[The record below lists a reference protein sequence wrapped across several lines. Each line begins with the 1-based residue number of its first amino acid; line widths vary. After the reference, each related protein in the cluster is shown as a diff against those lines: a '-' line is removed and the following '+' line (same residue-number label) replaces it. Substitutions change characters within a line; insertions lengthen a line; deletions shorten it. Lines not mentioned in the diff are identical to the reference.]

1 MADSLQ
7 ISVSGLKAQSQ
18 RLLASAANIANL
30 TSSGVNPESSAAS
43 GPQVFKPLTVSQSAV
58 SPAGGTT
65 ATISQNEDGTLLVFD
80 PSSPFADENGA
91 VAVPNISLE
100 KEITD
105 LLATKNA
112 YKANALALRIAA
124 ETEDSLIDELS

>member
-7 ISVSGLKAQSQ
+7 ISLSGLKAQNL
-18 RLLASAANIANL
+18 RLSAGAANIANL
-30 TSSGVNPESSAAS
+30 TSSGINPDSSAAS
-43 GPQVFKPLTVSQSAV
+43 GPAVFKPLTVSQSAV

-65 ATISQNEDGTLLVFD
+65 ATISQDENGSLLVFD

-105 LLATKNA
+105 LLATKIA

-124 ETEDSLIDELS
+124 ETEDSLIDELT

>member
-7 ISVSGLKAQSQ
+7 ISLSGLKAQSQ
-18 RLLASAANIANL
+18 RLAAASSNIANL
-30 TSSGVNPESSAAS
+30 TSSGINPDSQTAI
-43 GPQVFKPLTVSQSAV
+43 GPEVFKPLKVSQSAV

-65 ATISQNEDGTLLVFD
+65 ATISQDENGTLLVFD

-105 LLATKNA
+105 LLAIKIA
-112 YKANALALRIAA
+112 YKANALALR
-124 ETEDSLIDELS
+124 TEEEIQKNLIDELS